1 MKEREGE
8 GLSCQ
13 CGTLGLDLIG
23 CEPLILRLQCTA
35 YPLSP
40 GNEHVSE
47 KEVSWCHINSM
58 ALLCS

>member
-13 CGTLGLDLIG
+13 CGALGLDLMG

-35 YPLSP
+35 LPP
-40 GNEHVSE
+40 EPR
-47 KEVSWCHINSM
+47 K
-58 ALLCS
+58 